1 MPRSLLTLLRR
12 RLFWLT
18 LLLTVWLLCSGQ
30 APAGAM
36 ALTSQGQSLGDRL
49 AAFPQWGTKPALP
62 AAQGDLIYPDW
73 LQGKWQLTSTLVDLT
88 APMAPEVVT
97 PGFEGNRA
105 QLGIPVTCS
114 VQFVAAPQEAR
125 GPLGAAQRLIPAVA
139 GAPQTVADR
148 AFNGLSMARAYL
160 GTAVQAVKMDP
171 NNPNRQVT
179 LLKGDRQLEST
190 VTARAV
196 EEPGEAEFITVER
209 FQQVFRGGVAV
220 PYFNEV
226 EIITAYHRATAV
238 SAGLGSDNRV
248 GADQVTAVYLSP
260 QDPDFLKAQNQPVA
274 LYRYRLELVPI

>member
-30 APAGAM
+30 APARAM
-36 ALTSQGQSLGDRL
+36 PLKGGQSLVERL

-62 AAQGDLIYPDW
+62 AAQGDLVYPDW
-73 LQGKWQLTSTLVDLT
+73 LRGKWQLTSTLVDLA
-88 APMAPEVVT
+88 APMAPDLVT
-97 PGFEGNRA
+97 PGFEGNRT
-105 QLGIPVTCS
+105 QLGVPVTCPA
-114 VQFVAAPQEAR
+114 QFVAVPHRTQR
-125 GPLGAAQRLIPAVA
+125 GLLGAARRLIPAVA
-139 GAPQTVADR
+139 GSPQTVADR

-160 GTAVQAVKMDP
+160 GEAAVQAVKVDP
-171 NNPNRQVT
+171 DNPNRQVT
-179 LLKGDRQLEST
+179 LLAGNRQLEST

-196 EEPGEAEFITVER
+196 EVPGEAEFITVER

-226 EIITAYHRATAV
+226 ETTTAYRRAAD
-238 SAGLGSDNRV
+238 GSEGSFANRV

-274 LYRYRLELVPI
+274 LYRYRLELVSM